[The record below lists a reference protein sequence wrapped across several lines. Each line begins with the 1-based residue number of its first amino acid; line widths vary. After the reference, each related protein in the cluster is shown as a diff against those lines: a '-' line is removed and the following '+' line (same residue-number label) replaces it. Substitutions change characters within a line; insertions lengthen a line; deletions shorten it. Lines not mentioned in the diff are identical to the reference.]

1 MYTNQIRKFRQQAG
15 LSQTKLACKI
25 GIAASTLSN
34 FENEKMEP
42 WPKARK
48 AISKALG
55 IKETDLFPK
64 EKDSGA
70 ASLPAQAP
78 KSTNQSINGGYP
90 THGD

>member
-1 MYTNQIRKFRQQAG
+1 MNTNHIQKYRKQAG
-15 LSQTKLACKI
+15 ISQTKLACKI
-25 GIAASTLSN
+25 GTAASTLSA
-34 FENEKMEP
+34 FESGRVEP

-70 ASLPAQAP
+70 ASLQAQAP
-78 KSTNQSINGGYP
+78 KSNNQSINGGYP
-90 THGD
+90 TYGN